1 MTALMPT
8 YSYLILPSLLHLSTI
23 TVLFLRPYS
32 LQRTT
37 LKSGRPGAPG
47 KSDPEAAIPE
57 GKTEKIVEA
66 DAPQL
71 AVAPAPG
78 DDVEKQLGSRDDGL
92 TAVRTHDEKTSLAGT
107 DAGTLTNDHEK
118 R

>member
-1 MTALMPT
+1 M
-8 YSYLILPSLLHLSTI
+8 
-23 TVLFLRPYS
+23 LFLRPYS

-57 GKTEKIVEA
+57 DKMEKIEQA